1 MSFSIQQGIRNRPYL
16 FVISLGN
23 RCFERLS
30 QVKFFLDFITSF
42 PSKRRKIS
50 YGEFGDMYECR
61 NKS

>member
-1 MSFSIQQGIRNRPYL
+1 MSFAIQQGIRVRPYL

-42 PSKRRKIS
+42 PSKRRKRGKLMF
-50 YGEFGDMYECR
+50 YGGS
-61 NKS
+61 NSN